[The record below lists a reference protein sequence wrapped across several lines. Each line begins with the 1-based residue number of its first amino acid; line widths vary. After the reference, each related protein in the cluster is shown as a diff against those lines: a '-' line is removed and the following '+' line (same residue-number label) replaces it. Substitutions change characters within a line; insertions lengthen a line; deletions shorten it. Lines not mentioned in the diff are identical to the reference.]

1 VKTRELTRA
10 IEYAK
15 ANSPF
20 YREKLAETGQFDAVE
35 FEKLPFTTPAE
46 LKQYAQRMLA
56 VPPSE
61 IGRIITLNTSGS
73 SGEPKRVYF
82 TQDDIERTVDFF
94 DKGMRYIVSE
104 RDRAAILFTGATR
117 DLLSQGLSR
126 IPVTVVE
133 NANDATCVVG
143 SPKQVLALPQTR
155 LVSVLLS
162 ADYVSVQARIAIREK
177 FGCKIFEHYGLT
189 ESGLGFAVSCSPDI
203 DFCHVRDDE
212 FYVEIID
219 PATLLPVPDGVSGEI
234 VFTTL
239 RRRGMPLVRYRTGD
253 ISAVRHGV
261 CPACGKESVRLDRV
275 GDRGIEKALNNAPHR
290 QL

>member
-1 VKTRELTRA
+1 VKTRELTDA
-10 IEYAK
+10 IAYAK

-20 YREKLAETGQFDAVE
+20 YREKLAETGQISAAE
-35 FEKLPFTTPAE
+35 FEKLPFTTPDE
-46 LKQYAQRMLA
+46 LKQNAQRMLA
-56 VPPSE
+56 VSPSE

-117 DLLSQGLSR
+117 DLLAQGLSR
-126 IPVTVVE
+126 IPVPVVE
-133 NANDATCVVG
+133 NAYDATCVVG

-162 ADYVSVQARIAIREK
+162 ADYVSAEARRAVSEK

-189 ESGLGFAVSCSPDI
+189 EAGLGFAVSCSPNI
-203 DFCHVRDDE
+203 DFYHVRDDE

-219 PATLLPVPDGVSGEI
+219 PATLFPVPDGVRGEI

-253 ISAVRHGV
+253 ISALRRGF
-261 CPACGKESVRLDRV
+261 CPACGKECVRLYRV
-275 GDRGIEKALNNAPHR
+275 GDRGIEKALMGAPR
-290 QL
+290 KR